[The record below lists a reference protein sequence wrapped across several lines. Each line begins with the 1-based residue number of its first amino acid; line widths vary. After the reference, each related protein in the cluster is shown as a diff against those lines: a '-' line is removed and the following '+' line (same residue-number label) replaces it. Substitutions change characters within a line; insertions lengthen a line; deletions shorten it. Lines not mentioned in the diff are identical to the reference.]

1 MAQSLKVP
9 QMGESVVEGTVN
21 KWFVEVGEPIK
32 KDQPIVELLTDKVNV
47 EVPAETDG
55 VLLEIKAKVG
65 DIVPVGKEIAIIGKL
80 GEKPEKAEPVS
91 EGKADR
97 KEEEAKTEKKIE
109 KEKKQEATP
118 AQKAEKAPAT
128 PKPTAEPQDLSRMRL
143 SPAVRRLIKEHGVD
157 VTRLTGTGSG
167 GRVTKKDVEDY
178 ISGAAAPAS
187 GVSAETMRQPST
199 PSTALEGGERTEEIP
214 LTHVRKL
221 IAQHMVKSK
230 QTSPHVTTF
239 DECDFTRLVEF
250 RKRVNP
256 QIEEEHGI
264 RLTYMPFIAYAACK
278 AIRKYPF
285 INSQM
290 TEDKVIVKHFVNL
303 GFAVARKSGLIVP
316 VVKDAHRMSIIE
328 LAKAMKDLG
337 ERARDE
343 KLKPTE
349 IEAGTITL
357 TNAGV
362 YGAVNSTPII
372 SQPQVA
378 IVGIHAIKKRPWVVD
393 DEIQIRD
400 IMQLGMS
407 FDHRLIDG
415 HYAVQYLR
423 TLITYIEEPEMMLL

>member
-47 EVPAETDG
+47 EVPAESDG
-55 VLLEIKAKVG
+55 VLLEIKAQVG
-65 DIVPVGKEIAIIGKL
+65 DVVPVGKEIAVIGKP
-80 GEKPEKAEPVS
+80 GEKTDSAKSSSNGKSAGSAAVQAAPGKAEP
-91 EGKADR
+91 AR
-97 KEEEAKTEKKIE
+97 HA
-109 KEKKQEATP
+109 
-118 AQKAEKAPAT
+118 
-128 PKPTAEPQDLSRMRL
+128 TAEPARSAAPVATQDLSQLRL

-157 VTRLTGTGSG
+157 VTQLRGSG
-167 GRVTKKDVEDY
+167 SNGRVTKEDVEAY
-178 ISGAAAPAS
+178 ISGAPAAPA
-187 GVSAETMRQPST
+187 ATK
-199 PSTALEGGERTEEIP
+199 TAATVHGAIPAGGFDEGPRTEEIP
-214 LTHVRKL
+214 LSHVRKL

-230 QTSPHVTTF
+230 QISPHVTTF

-256 QIEEEHGI
+256 QVEEEHGI

-278 AIRKYPF
+278 AIRKFPY
-285 INSQM
+285 INASM
-290 TEDKVIVKHFVNL
+290 TDTSVILKHYVNL
-303 GFAVARKSGLIVP
+303 GFAVARESGLIVP
-316 VVKDAHRMSIIE
+316 VVKDAHRLSIIE

-337 ERARDE
+337 DRAKEE

-349 IEAGTITL
+349 IEGGTITL

-393 DEIQIRD
+393 NEIKIRD
-400 IMQLGMS
+400 IMQIGMS

-415 HYAVQYLR
+415 HYAVQFLR
-423 TLITYIEEPEMMLL
+423 TMITFIEQPEMMLL